1 MYKKQKSCPLKI
13 KGQEKKTIPAV
24 PPKLILKRIRLCLVP
39 SYKSALITGADH
51 PLTAT
56 HQTAFGHPQKSIHKL
71 PEYRLS
77 ANGDSLQDE

>member
-1 MYKKQKSCPLKI
+1 MKSRDRRNYKSC
-13 KGQEKKTIPAV
+13 GATQVDTE
-24 PPKLILKRIRLCLVP
+24 RIRLCLVL

>member
-1 MYKKQKSCPLKI
+1 MKTKI
-13 KGQEKKTIPAV
+13 LSLENQGTGEKTNPAV
-24 PPKLILKRIRLCLVP
+24 PPKLIHKRIRLCLVP